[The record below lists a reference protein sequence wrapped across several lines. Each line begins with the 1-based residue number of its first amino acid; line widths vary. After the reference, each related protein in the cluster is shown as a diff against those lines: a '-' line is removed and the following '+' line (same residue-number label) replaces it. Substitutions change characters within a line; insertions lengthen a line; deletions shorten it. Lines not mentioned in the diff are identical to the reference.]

1 MEGIQ
6 YSKESIIIGAG
17 GFGRELLSFI
27 NHSRKFKGNVPNIV
41 GFVDDNRTALD
52 PFNLDLKV
60 IDSLSNNDLNRY
72 ESILLAI
79 NSSEVKRT
87 IFSNT
92 EPSKIQ
98 GFAHHTCIFGD
109 RAKIDQS
116 VVLFSNVLI
125 SCDTEVSKGVFINCG
140 SQIGHD
146 VFIDEFTN
154 IMANVDLGGNCRIGK
169 NVLIGTGSTI
179 YPGVKIADNT
189 IIGAGSVVFRN
200 IKESGTYV
208 GNPAKKIF

>member
-1 MEGIQ
+1 MEDIQ
-6 YSKESIIIGAG
+6 YSKESVIIGAG

-27 NHSRKFKGNVPNIV
+27 NHSRKFNGNVPNIV
-41 GFVDDNRTALD
+41 GFVDDNQTALD
-52 PFNLDLKV
+52 QFNLDLKV
-60 IDSLSNNDLNRY
+60 IDSLSDNDLNKY
-72 ESILLAI
+72 ESIILAI
-79 NSSEVKRT
+79 NNSDVKRN
-87 IFSNT
+87 IFTNT
-92 EPSKIQ
+92 DNSKIQ
-98 GFAHHTCIFGD
+98 GFVHHTCIIGD
-109 RAKIDQS
+109 RTKVDQS
-116 VVLFSNVLI
+116 VILFSNVLI
-125 SCDTEVSKGVFINCG
+125 SCDAEVSKGVFINCG

-154 IMANVDLGGNCRIGK
+154 IMANVDLGGHCKIGK

-200 IKESGTYV
+200 IKEAGTYV

>member
-1 MEGIQ
+1 MEDIQ
-6 YSKESIIIGAG
+6 YSNEIVIIGAG

-27 NHSRKFKGNVPNIV
+27 NHSRKFGAIVPNIV
-41 GFVDDNRTALD
+41 GFVDDNIAALD
-52 PFNLDLKV
+52 QFDIDLRV
-60 IDSLSNNDLNRY
+60 IDSLSNNDLNKY
-72 ESILLAI
+72 GSILLAI
-79 NSSEVKRT
+79 NNSSIKRN

-92 EPSKIQ
+92 DHSKIQ
-98 GFAHHTCIFGD
+98 GFVHHTCIIGD

-116 VVLFSNVLI
+116 VVLFPNTLV
-125 SCDTEVSKGVFINCG
+125 SCDAEVSKGVFINCG
-140 SQIGHD
+140 SQVGHD

-154 IMANVDLGGNCRIGK
+154 IMANVDLGGYCKIGK